1 MVKCKDTYRR
11 TISAN
16 LLIWYKIWKR
26 LVTKVTDLAERANV
40 VLASKDA
47 IIYPDAEEYYLYS
60 NQWIPLMENCTIRE
74 KVRLGSI
81 LDKMCGGG
89 FQVTAGFRP
98 VAN

>member
-1 MVKCKDTYRR
+1 MVECKDTLKKYHFRQ
-11 TISAN
+11 I
-16 LLIWYKIWKR
+16 IY
-26 LVTKVTDLAERANV
+26 LVIKSNRMAERANV

-60 NQWIPLMENCTIRE
+60 NQWIPLMEHCTIQE

-89 FQVTAGFRP
+89 LI
-98 VAN
+98 

>member
-1 MVKCKDTYRR
+1 M
-11 TISAN
+11 
-16 LLIWYKIWKR
+16 
-26 LVTKVTDLAERANV
+26 VTKVTDLAERANV

-60 NQWIPLMENCTIRE
+60 NQWIPLMENCTIQE

-98 VAN
+98 VANQKATKTNLVNLAERVYTIT